1 MAEEILD
8 EDLNPIDKNSDYDAT
23 SEFEESYSLKRI
35 TFASLMGFVLSILN
49 FEKGILFSIKELIL
63 RPRIVI
69 EEYLKRDR
77 KKLVNPIRFLVF
89 STAISAFLSVIVIK
103 NNPELSSVQINMG
116 DGFKEGWE
124 MRELETSKD
133 SVSVRTIPCP
143 MSRSMASVT
152 LVHAL

>member
-35 TFASLMGFVLSILN
+35 TFASLMGFILSILN

-77 KKLVNPIRFLVF
+77 KKLVNPIRFLC
-89 STAISAFLSVIVIK
+89 FLQ
-103 NNPELSSVQINMG
+103 LSRH
-116 DGFKEGWE
+116 F
-124 MRELETSKD
+124 
-133 SVSVRTIPCP
+133 
-143 MSRSMASVT
+143 
-152 LVHAL
+152 